1 MEGPQSLRGLG
12 TPGFKEGLKD
22 LLTKSLVP
30 ASCQGMGLGRGWG
43 HFLRRV
49 YGPRP
54 GGQGFFS

>member
-30 ASCQGMGLGRGWG
+30 ASCQGIDRKS
-43 HFLRRV
+43 V
-49 YGPRP
+49 V
-54 GGQGFFS
+54 